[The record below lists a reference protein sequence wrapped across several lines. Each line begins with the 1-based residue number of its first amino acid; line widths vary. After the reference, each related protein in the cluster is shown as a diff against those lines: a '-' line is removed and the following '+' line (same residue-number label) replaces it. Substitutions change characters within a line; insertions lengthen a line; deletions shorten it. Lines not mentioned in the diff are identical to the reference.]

1 MSGRIQMRKYSAT
14 NFLNSLKRRI
24 YVGDKGGYFALAAG
38 TGKKVYGVKARYKR
52 ASGSTNVMKI
62 NKQVGNVPLKIRR
75 KVRSNKGV
83 RRA

>member
-1 MSGRIQMRKYSAT
+1 MHSPAAPNKSTAT

-24 YVGDKGGYFALAAG
+24 YTGAKGGYFALAAG

-52 ASGSTNVMKI
+52 ASGKTTVFKI
-62 NKQVGNVPLKIRR
+62 NKQVGNVPVRIRR

-83 RRA
+83 KRA